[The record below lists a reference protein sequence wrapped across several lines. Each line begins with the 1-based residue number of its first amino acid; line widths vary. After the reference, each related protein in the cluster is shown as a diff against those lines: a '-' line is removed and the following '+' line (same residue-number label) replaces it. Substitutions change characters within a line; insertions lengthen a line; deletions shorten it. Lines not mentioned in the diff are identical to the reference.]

1 MFSMKTVLH
10 GIIAGIIAGI
20 VFSFFLL
27 MGGMTETLGAIIG
40 MPTIT
45 GGLIVHTIVSI
56 ISGIV
61 FAIVFGYFIHSWGTA
76 IILGLLFGFGMW
88 IAGPM
93 TLLPYMAAGAPLFS
107 KWNLVDLKA
116 NIPPLVGH
124 LVYGLLL
131 GIVFYTLRINQ
142 SRL

>member
-1 MFSMKTVLH
+1 MFSMKNVLH

-27 MGGMTETLGAIIG
+27 MGGMVETLGAIIR
-40 MPTIT
+40 MPTLT
-45 GGLIVHTIVSI
+45 GGLLVHAIVSI
-56 ISGIV
+56 ITGIV
-61 FAIVFGYFIHSWGTA
+61 FAVVFGYFIHSWGLA
-76 IILGLLFGFGMW
+76 ILLGLLFGLGMW

-93 TLLPYMAAGAPLFS
+93 TLLPYMAAGTPLFS

-124 LVYGLLL
+124 LVYGFLL
-131 GIVFYTLRINQ
+131 GVVYYTLRINQ
-142 SRL
+142 SRV